1 MCIKAYCYGDAPSL
15 VTVSKGNTLMFTL
28 PVCFNTLPFFVL
40 QEELHPIGRPFAP
53 CFKCRARS
61 SLPHVTLRGQR
72 LSTNSASRFLQA
84 SEYARARSN
93 FSRINFL
100 VSSGVSVCFCINSA
114 CLCVLIF
121 VSVFIIILLSNK
133 KPQGV

>member
-1 MCIKAYCYGDAPSL
+1 
-15 VTVSKGNTLMFTL
+15 MFTL

-40 QEELHPIGRPFAP
+40 QEELHPIGRPFAL

-93 FSRINFL
+93 FSRINFS
-100 VSSGVSVCFCINSA
+100 VSSLVSVCCCINSA
-114 CLCVLIF
+114 CFCFLVF
-121 VSVFIIILLSNK
+121 VSVSIIILLGKQKTPGCLILGSLECCMCTVTLRSSGT
-133 KPQGV
+133 PG